1 MRDYLLLLIYLSV
14 APTARAQPADCVPD
28 PRAPIAVPMELN
40 LGGLPGVPP
49 GVSGQI
55 YVAVPLASGGMTCT
69 DRRPP
74 PRDILRGEPGDVLRG
89 AKGDLLRGPS
99 R

>member
-1 MRDYLLLLIYLSV
+1 MRDYLVLLIFLSL
-14 APTARAQPADCVPD
+14 APTARTQPAATVQPANCAPD

-40 LGGLPGVPP
+40 LGGRPGVPP

-55 YVAVPLASGGMTCT
+55 YVAVPLTSGGMTCT
-69 DRRPP
+69 DQRPP

-89 AKGDLLRGPS
+89 A
-99 R
+99 